1 NSRAELLIQ
10 RRHEKAQN
18 LQTYKLKKM
27 EKLLLAIEN
36 TQIPARIAMGFYG
49 VHPLFGGLK
58 TGAGTGGGVLYDPTQ
73 NLKHFRFS
81 LKAAFS
87 VRSYQLYQA
96 ILGYEDAQSSVFG
109 YVRYQDSPQEDFFG
123 IGANSLEANRTNF
136 SWQDTNIGGAV
147 GLRLHRNISTILNVF
162 YSNNKIRAGTDKKY
176 PSTEERFEEPEIPGF
191 GNDMAFVVAK
201 ANITF
206 DSRNVFYP
214 ENATMKH
221 ALTDDPL
228 RHRTANPYKGTLI
241 SLEASRYKDQS
252 NGQFDFKRLE
262 IEFQQYIPFYK
273 GHQVIAFR
281 HFGSIVDRDSGA
293 DIPFYLMQHLGGV
306 NSLRGY
312 REYRFQDRN
321 ALLFNVEYRWLV
333 WSGLDMALFLDA
345 GNVYPRAK
353 DISLEDLKTSYGIG
367 FRVNTSYAVMLR
379 IDIGHSEEGTL
390 IHMQFNHVF

>member
-1 NSRAELLIQ
+1 
-10 RRHEKAQN
+10 
-18 LQTYKLKKM
+18 
-27 EKLLLAIEN
+27 
-36 TQIPARIAMGFYG
+36 
-49 VHPLFGGLK
+49 
-58 TGAGTGGGVLYDPTQ
+58 
-73 NLKHFRFS
+73 
-81 LKAAFS
+81 
-87 VRSYQLYQA
+87 
-96 ILGYEDAQSSVFG
+96 
-109 YVRYQDSPQEDFFG
+109 
-123 IGANSLEANRTNF
+123 
-136 SWQDTNIGGAV
+136 
-147 GLRLHRNISTILNVF
+147 
-162 YSNNKIRAGTDKKY
+162 
-176 PSTEERFEEPEIPGF
+176 
-191 GNDMAFVVAK
+191 
-201 ANITF
+201 
-206 DSRNVFYP
+206 
-214 ENATMKH
+214 
-221 ALTDDPL
+221 
-228 RHRTANPYKGTLI
+228 
-241 SLEASRYKDQS
+241 
-252 NGQFDFKRLE
+252 
-262 IEFQQYIPFYK
+262 IPFYK